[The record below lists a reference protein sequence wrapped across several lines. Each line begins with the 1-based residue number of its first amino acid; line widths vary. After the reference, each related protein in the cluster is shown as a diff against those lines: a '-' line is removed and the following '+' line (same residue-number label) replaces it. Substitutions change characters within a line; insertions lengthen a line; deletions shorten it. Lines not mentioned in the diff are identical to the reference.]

1 MEFERALQKGELVRI
16 REGGQDFY
24 AWKEIT
30 VDHTSG
36 AKKRTSASSGSLQ
49 ITGAELARVENEVDA
64 HEVAL
69 ESSSDRLALALT
81 TPSGLAG
88 SGVVAS
94 PFAASA
100 ASNPLPLADLGGFGS
115 TLRPPAPLTPD
126 LRDRLYKADDL
137 SKKILGAT
145 KFANATTAPS
155 SAVGQNLWL
164 TFQDMLFVQR
174 GLGL

>member
-16 REGGQDFY
+16 RDGQDFY

-69 ESSSDRLALALT
+69 ESSSDRLA
-81 TPSGLAG
+81 PRRRSGT
-88 SGVVAS
+88 VAS

-100 ASNPLPLADLGGFGS
+100 ASNPLPLVDLDGFGS
-115 TLRPPAPLTPD
+115 TLRPPSPLTAD
-126 LRDRLYKADDL
+126 LRERLYKADDL
-137 SKKILGAT
+137 SKKILGEAT
-145 KFANATTAPS
+145 KFANATTPPS

-164 TFQDMLFVQR
+164 TFQDMLFAQR